1 MPFFGFSDIIFNKQ
15 PGIGGPLK
23 ALEGSVFAGSTL
35 RYPYDV
41 GNYDKGHYMVIYIR
55 EQKNSAYAGT
65 SGIVDDSVIN
75 QYQQGETFKNIP
87 LPTNPATAYGSEVL
101 GKINSGLGSLNS
113 ATGGKISGITGA
125 VSSAATNVVS
135 GVNNLFGSKG
145 TSLVADSSTT
155 ASILGNSVKS
165 ISNKSF
171 IRKTQLTKD
180 AIALYMPE
188 TLLFQHQQ
196 SYADASI
203 GKNVLGQAYA
213 VGSTVY
219 EDYVK
224 GNKKPSK
231 EELESIA
238 KSAGLGGAGV
248 LAEGFGD
255 VGRFAFRAATG
266 LAVNPL
272 LELIYTSPAFR
283 TFQFDFMFYPRD
295 EKEALE
301 VQKIIEKLKFHQ
313 APEFSKEGKGLL
325 VPPSEFDIRFY
336 YGGAQNP
343 NIPPIGTCVL
353 TDIQMDYA
361 PNGWTAYEIPGESLP
376 SLGRTGMPVAMK
388 MTLSFK
394 EVTYLT
400 KEDYSTAP
408 SGLSQQTKEMSAD
421 WSVAE
426 GVSYG
431 QSEGE

>member
-65 SGIVDDSVIN
+65 SGNVDDSVIN
-75 QYQQGETFKNIP
+75 QFQQGETFKNIP

-113 ATGGKISGITGA
+113 ATGGKVSGITGA

-135 GVNNLFGSKG
+135 GINNLFGSKG

-180 AIALYMPE
+180 AIALYMPD

-196 SYADASI
+196 GYADATP
-203 GKNVLGQAYA
+203 GKELLGQVAATGKSIYDDLKKQ
-213 VGSTVY
+213 G
-219 EDYVK
+219 
-224 GNKKPSK
+224 GNVTS
-231 EELESIA
+231 ENINSIL
-238 KSAGLGGAGV
+238 KSAGLQATG
-248 LAEGFGD
+248 LISERFGD
-255 VGRFAFRAATG
+255 TGRVAFRAATG
-266 LAVNPL
+266 LALNPL

-343 NIPPIGTCVL
+343 NIPPIGTSVL

-361 PNGWTAYEIPGESLP
+361 PNGWSSYEIPGESLP

-388 MTLSFK
+388 MTLTFK

-426 GVSYG
+426 GISYG